1 MIHFKT
7 YIEKIGWEIECYV
20 TTDNSKLEEM
30 LYKLENL
37 GCSNKT
43 LQRAK
48 IILSKQYD
56 SGFAFSNLEKRKS
69 LMIINK
75 STSMEEFVN
84 TYNHEK
90 NHLEMHI
97 CEALGIDPYGEVAA
111 DLSGCLAQRLFNTM
125 LISMY

>member
-7 YIEKIGWEIECYV
+7 YIGKIGWEIECYV
-20 TTDNSKLEEM
+20 TTDNSMLEEI
-30 LYKLENL
+30 LFKLENL
-37 GCSNKT
+37 GCSRKT
-43 LQRAK
+43 MQRAK
-48 IILSKQYD
+48 TILSKQYD
-56 SGFAFSNLEKRKS
+56 SGFAFSNLEMRKS

-90 NHLEMHI
+90 NHIEMHI
-97 CEALGIDPYGEVAA
+97 CEELEIDPYDEVAA

-125 LISMY
+125 LVSMI